1 MVGFASLYP
10 PYGSSSDDEVNEG
23 KDARMFAYIVRRLF
37 LMLLTLVG
45 ISIVIFLLLRIVP
58 GNIVDILFAAAGY
71 VDPAD
76 KANLERQ
83 LGVDQPL
90 VVQYLHW
97 IGGLLHGD
105 LGYSYVSEKPALDE
119 ILPRIPITARLAG
132 LALLFSAS
140 VGIPLGVLSAVN
152 QGSKLDYALRVVS
165 LSGLSLPSF
174 WLGLLI
180 LTASVAM
187 FGSIPIFNPDP
198 KTWGEL
204 FATYCIP
211 AMAVGFRSS
220 ALTMRITRS
229 SMLEVLR
236 QDYIRTARA
245 KGASEV
251 SVNFHHALK
260 NAILPVITVV
270 GIEAA
275 FLIGGLIVTETVFNI
290 PGVARF
296 LVEAIRWRDYP
307 IVQNLV
313 MLIAVVVVS
322 ANFIV
327 DMLYAVFDPRI
338 RYSD

>member
-1 MVGFASLYP
+1 
-10 PYGSSSDDEVNEG
+10 
-23 KDARMFAYIVRRLF
+23 VRRLA
-37 LMLLTLVG
+37 LMLVTLFG
-45 ISIVIFLLLRIVP
+45 ISVIIFVLLRVVP
-58 GNIVDILFAAAGY
+58 GNIVDILFDAAGF

-76 KANLERQ
+76 KANLEKE
-83 LGVDQPL
+83 LGLSDPI
-90 VVQYLHW
+90 VVQYFRW

-105 LGYSYVSEKPALDE
+105 LGYSYVSEKPALQE

-140 VGIPLGVLSAVN
+140 IGIPLGVISAVK
-152 QGSKLDYALRVVS
+152 QGTRLDYALRVVS

-180 LTASVAM
+180 LMASVSL
-187 FGSIPIFNPDP
+187 FGSMPIFNPNP
-198 KTWGEL
+198 KTWTEAL
-204 FATYCIP
+204 AIYCVP
-211 AMAVGFRSS
+211 AMAVGFRSA

-229 SMLEVLR
+229 SMLEILR

-245 KGASEV
+245 KGASEA
-251 SVNFHHALK
+251 SVNYRHALK
-260 NAILPVITVV
+260 NAILPVITVI

-296 LVEAIRWRDYP
+296 LVEALRWRDYP

-313 MLIAVVVVS
+313 MLIAVVVVV
-322 ANFIV
+322 ANFTV
-327 DMLYAVFDPRI
+327 DMLYAVIDPRI
-338 RYSD
+338 RYTD

>member
-1 MVGFASLYP
+1 MLVT
-10 PYGSSSDDEVNEG
+10 
-23 KDARMFAYIVRRLF
+23 LF
-37 LMLLTLVG
+37 G
-45 ISIVIFLLLRIVP
+45 ISIIIFVLLRIVP

-76 KANLERQ
+76 KANLERE
-83 LGVDQPL
+83 LGLDQPI
-90 VVQYLHW
+90 VMQYLHW

-132 LALLFSAS
+132 LALMFSAS
-140 VGIPLGVLSAVN
+140 IGIPLGVLSAVK
-152 QGSKLDYALRVVS
+152 QGTRLDYVLRVS

-174 WLGLLI
+174 WLGLLV
-180 LTASVAM
+180 LMASVAL
-187 FGSIPIFNPDP
+187 FGTMPIFNPNP
-198 KTWGEL
+198 RTWTEA
-204 FATYCIP
+204 FAIYCVP
-211 AMAVGFRSS
+211 AAAVGFRSA

-245 KGASEV
+245 KGASER

-260 NAILPVITVV
+260 NAILPVVTVI

-313 MLIAVVVVS
+313 MLIAVIVVF
-322 ANFIV
+322 ANFTV
-327 DMLYAVFDPRI
+327 DMLYAALDPRI
-338 RYSD
+338 RYTD

>member
-1 MVGFASLYP
+1 ML
-10 PYGSSSDDEVNEG
+10 
-23 KDARMFAYIVRRLF
+23 AYIVRRLG
-37 LMLLTLVG
+37 LMLVTLFG
-45 ISIVIFLLLRIVP
+45 ISIVVFFLLRIVP
-58 GNIVDILFAAAGY
+58 GNIVDILFDAAGF

-76 KANLERQ
+76 KANLERE
-83 LGVDQPL
+83 LGIDQPL
-90 VVQYLHW
+90 VLQYLHW
-97 IGGLLHGD
+97 IGGLLRGD
-105 LGYSYVSEKPALDE
+105 LGYSYVSEKPALEE
-119 ILPRIPITARLAG
+119 ILPRIPITARLAA

-140 VGIPLGVLSAVN
+140 IGIPLGVISAVY
-152 QGSKLDYALRVVS
+152 QGSRIDYALRVVS

-180 LTASVAM
+180 LMASVAL
-187 FGSIPIFNPDP
+187 FGSIPIFNPNP
-198 KTWGEL
+198 STFGEM
-204 FATYCIP
+204 FATYCLP
-211 AMAVGFRSS
+211 ALAVAFRSS

-245 KGASEV
+245 KGASEA

-313 MLIAVVVVS
+313 MFIAVVVVV
-322 ANFIV
+322 ANFVV

>member
-1 MVGFASLYP
+1 V
-10 PYGSSSDDEVNEG
+10 
-23 KDARMFAYIVRRLF
+23 FAYLVRRLA
-37 LMLLTLVG
+37 LMLVTLLG
-45 ISIVIFLLLRIVP
+45 ISIVIFFLLRIVP

-76 KANLERQ
+76 KADLERQ

-90 VVQYLHW
+90 IMQYLHW
-97 IGGLLHGD
+97 IGGLIHGD

-152 QGSKLDYALRVVS
+152 QGSRLDYALRVVS

-180 LTASVAM
+180 LTASVAL
-187 FGSIPIFNPDP
+187 FGDIPIFNPNP
-198 KTWGEL
+198 KTWGEA
-204 FATYCIP
+204 FATYMIP

-245 KGASEV
+245 KGASEA

-260 NAILPVITVV
+260 NAILPIITVV

-313 MLIAVVVVS
+313 MLIAVVVVV
-322 ANFIV
+322 ANFTV

>member
-1 MVGFASLYP
+1 
-10 PYGSSSDDEVNEG
+10 
-23 KDARMFAYIVRRLF
+23 MFAYLVRRLF
-37 LMLLTLVG
+37 LMLVTLFG
-45 ISIVIFLLLRIVP
+45 ISIVIFFLLRIVP

-76 KANLERQ
+76 KANLEKE
-83 LGVDQPL
+83 LGIDQPL

-97 IGGLLHGD
+97 IGGLLRGD
-105 LGYSYVSEKPALDE
+105 LGYSYVSEKPALQE

-140 VGIPLGVLSAVN
+140 IGIPLGVISAVK
-152 QGSKLDYALRVVS
+152 QGTRLDYALRVIS

-180 LTASVAM
+180 LTASVSL
-187 FGSIPIFNPDP
+187 FGQMPIFNPNP
-198 KTWGEL
+198 ATFLEAL
-204 FATYCIP
+204 ATYAVP
-211 AMAVGFRSS
+211 AAAVGFRSA

-245 KGASEV
+245 KGASDAA
-251 SVNFHHALK
+251 VNYRHALK
-260 NAILPVITVV
+260 NAILPVITVI

-327 DMLYAVFDPRI
+327 DMLYAAFDPRI
-338 RYSD
+338 RYTD

>member
-1 MVGFASLYP
+1 
-10 PYGSSSDDEVNEG
+10 
-23 KDARMFAYIVRRLF
+23 MFAYIVRRLA
-37 LMLLTLVG
+37 LMLVTLVG
-45 ISIVIFLLLRIVP
+45 ISIVIFFLLRVVP

-76 KANLERQ
+76 KANLQRE
-83 LGVDQPL
+83 LGIDQPM

-97 IGGLLHGD
+97 ISGLLHGD

-119 ILPRIPITARLAG
+119 ILPRIPITARLAA

-140 VGIPLGVLSAVN
+140 VGIPLGVISAVY
-152 QGSKLDYALRVVS
+152 QGSRLDYFLRVVS

-180 LTASVAM
+180 LMASVSL
-187 FGSIPIFNPDP
+187 FGSIPIFNPNP
-198 KTWGEL
+198 QTFGEM
-204 FATYCIP
+204 FSTYVLPSI
-211 AMAVGFRSS
+211 AVGFRSS

-245 KGASEV
+245 KGASET
-251 SVNFHHALK
+251 SVNFQHALK

-313 MLIAVVVVS
+313 MFIALIVVL
-322 ANFIV
+322 ANFTV

-338 RYSD
+338 RYTD

>member
-1 MVGFASLYP
+1 ML
-10 PYGSSSDDEVNEG
+10 
-23 KDARMFAYIVRRLF
+23 ITLF
-37 LMLLTLVG
+37 G
-45 ISIVIFLLLRIVP
+45 ISVIIFVLLRIVP
-58 GNIVDILFAAAGY
+58 GNIVDILFDAAGF
-71 VDPAD
+71 VDPSD
-76 KANLERQ
+76 KANLERE
-83 LGVDQPL
+83 LGLDQSI

-132 LALLFSAS
+132 LALLFSAAI
-140 VGIPLGVLSAVN
+140 GIPLGVLSALK
-152 QGSKLDYALRVVS
+152 QGSRLDYVLRAIS

-180 LTASVAM
+180 LMASVSM
-187 FGSIPIFNPDP
+187 FGTMPIYTPNPQSF
-198 KTWGEL
+198 GQ
-204 FATYCIP
+204 AIAIYCVP
-211 AMAVGFRSS
+211 ALAVGFRSA
-220 ALTMRITRS
+220 ALVMRITRS

-245 KGASEV
+245 KGAYETTI
-251 SVNFHHALK
+251 NFRHALK
-260 NAILPVITVV
+260 NGMLPIITVI

-275 FLIGGLIVTETVFNI
+275 FLFGGLIVTETVFNI

-313 MLIAVVVVS
+313 MFCALIVVL
-322 ANFIV
+322 ANFTV

-338 RYSD
+338 RYND

>member
-1 MVGFASLYP
+1 
-10 PYGSSSDDEVNEG
+10 
-23 KDARMFAYIVRRLF
+23 MFAYIVRRFF
-37 LMLLTLVG
+37 LMLLTLFG
-45 ISIVIFLLLRIVP
+45 ISVIIFLLLRVMP
-58 GNIVDILFAAAGY
+58 GNIVDVLYDAAGY
-71 VDPAD
+71 VNPREKAKIEAELGLD
-76 KANLERQ
+76 K
-83 LGVDQPL
+83 PI
-90 VVQYLHW
+90 VVQYLQW
-97 IGGLLHGD
+97 IGGMLRGD

-119 ILPRIPITARLAG
+119 TLPRIPITARLAG

-140 VGIPLGVLSAVN
+140 MGIPLGVISAVK
-152 QGSKLDYALRVVS
+152 QGTRLDYFLRVVS

-180 LTASVAM
+180 LMASVAM
-187 FGSIPIFNPDP
+187 FGTMPIFNPNP
-198 KTWGEL
+198 KTWTEAL
-204 FATYCIP
+204 AIYCVP
-211 AMAVGFRSS
+211 ALAVGFRSA

-245 KGASEV
+245 KGASEQ

-260 NAILPVITVV
+260 NAILPVITVI

-313 MLIAVVVVS
+313 MFIAVVVVV
-322 ANFIV
+322 ANFTV
-327 DMLYAVFDPRI
+327 DMLYAAFDPRI
-338 RYSD
+338 RYTD